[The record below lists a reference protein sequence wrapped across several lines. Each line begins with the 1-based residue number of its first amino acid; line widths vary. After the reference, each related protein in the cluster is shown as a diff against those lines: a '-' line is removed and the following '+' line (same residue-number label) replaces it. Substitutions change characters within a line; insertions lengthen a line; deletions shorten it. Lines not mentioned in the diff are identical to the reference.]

1 MTKTRKS
8 NKRNRKT
15 RRGGKLNTNTF
26 IGGNKR
32 MNYNSL
38 GLVGGCNKLNGSEYV
53 GGSNKLKGGSNKL
66 SDDELG
72 NSNVDSFIGGCNKL
86 VGSEL
91 KGGSKKR
98 RKRVKRGGSSMGT
111 FLGGTGPIVNTFN
124 KLFGTNV

>member
-15 RRGGKLNTNTF
+15 RRGGNCKLNTNTLV
-26 IGGNKR
+26 GGNKR
-32 MNYNSL
+32 MNYNSF
-38 GLVGGCNKLNGSEYV
+38 GLVGGNKLVGSE
-53 GGSNKLKGGSNKL
+53 LKGGSNKL
-66 SDDELG
+66 DDDELNDSTL
-72 NSNVDSFIGGCNKL
+72 NSDSFIGGSKL

-98 RKRVKRGGSSMGT
+98 RKRVKRGGSSVGT